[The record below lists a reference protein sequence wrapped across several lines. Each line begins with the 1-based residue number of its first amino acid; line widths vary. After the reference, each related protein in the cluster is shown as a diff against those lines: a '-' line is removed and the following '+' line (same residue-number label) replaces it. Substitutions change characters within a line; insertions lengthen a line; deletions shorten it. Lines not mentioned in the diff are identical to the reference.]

1 MDPARAATWTNV
13 ERQYYAIM
21 AVPFLLDA
29 AIALVITIVAD
40 IPGLHERNLATGLV
54 LLLAGLHIAARR
66 LYAPIGAN
74 LRHGGGM
81 ALMERALTQ
90 LPLRSAI
97 AAGALY
103 LVAVALRLLPP
114 LLFDGMAL
122 FENVP
127 PEQRLSALDA
137 AMTILVSGGFMF
149 VVVYFLASDYLER
162 LCALVF
168 ARTGENLGLFF
179 GRFGLKLGYAL
190 VFAALAP
197 LALVAADL
205 ASYTGERLVGEI
217 YIDLSASLFGLLALL
232 FWATRTLGRP
242 LQRLDSGMR
251 AAAAGDLGVRLPVT
265 SNEEIGAL
273 TGRFN
278 RMLEGLRERE
288 RLRETF
294 GKFVDE
300 SVAAQLMGGLA
311 DGRIEG
317 RTSEATLMFTDIQGF
332 TALSERLAPADVIR
346 LLNAYLPLVVAPI
359 RRRGGVVN
367 SFTGDGLF
375 ASFNLPLALPDHAV
389 QAVAAAR
396 EIQQALADFR
406 APDGEI
412 LATRIGINTG
422 SVVGGTI
429 GTDDRLSYTLLGDAV
444 NAAARLQELNKTYG
458 TRILLSAAT
467 RESAGEANFAFRAV
481 GDAALRGRKESV
493 RVFTLAD

>member
-1 MDPARAATWTNV
+1 MEPAREAAWKHV
-13 ERQYYAIM
+13 ERRYYAIM

-29 AIALVITIVAD
+29 AIALVITLVAD

-54 LLLAGLHIAARR
+54 LLLAGLHVAARR
-66 LYAPIGAN
+66 LYAPIGEN
-74 LRHGGGM
+74 LRRGGGM

-97 AAGALY
+97 AAGTLY
-103 LVAVALRLLPP
+103 LVAVVLRLVPP
-114 LLFDGMAL
+114 LLFDGAAL
-122 FENVP
+122 FEDVP
-127 PEQRLSALDA
+127 FEQRLGALDA

-162 LCALVF
+162 LCARIF
-168 ARTGENLGLFF
+168 EETGENLGLFF

-197 LALVAADL
+197 LALVATDL
-205 ASYTGERLVGEI
+205 ASYSGDRLAAEI
-217 YIDLSASLFGLLALL
+217 YIDLSTSLFGVLALL
-232 FWATRTLGRP
+232 FWAAGTLGRP
-242 LQRLDSGMR
+242 LRRLDAGMR

-300 SVAAQLMGGLA
+300 SVAAQLVGSLA
-311 DGRIEG
+311 NGRIEG
-317 RTSEATLMFTDIQGF
+317 RTSEATLIFTDIQGF
-332 TALSERLAPADVIR
+332 TALSERLAPADIIR

-359 RRRGGVVN
+359 RRHGGVVN

-375 ASFNLPLALPDHAV
+375 ASFNLPLPLDGHAAR
-389 QAVAAAR
+389 AVAAAR
-396 EIQQALADFR
+396 EIRQVLADFR
-406 APDGEI
+406 APDGTP

-422 SVVGGTI
+422 PVVGGTI

-444 NAAARLQELNKTYG
+444 NAAARLQDLNKTYG

-467 RESAGEANFAFRAV
+467 RAAADGAGFAFRAV
-481 GDAALRGRKESV
+481 GDVVLRGRKESV